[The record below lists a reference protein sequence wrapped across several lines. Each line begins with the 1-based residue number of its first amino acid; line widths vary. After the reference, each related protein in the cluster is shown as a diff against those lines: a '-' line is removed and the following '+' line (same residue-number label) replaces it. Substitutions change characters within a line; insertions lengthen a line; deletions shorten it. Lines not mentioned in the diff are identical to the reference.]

1 MDIEKAMTNLVKA
14 ARSLWRLDK
23 RLHEIGF
30 ETSPTFRIYGN
41 IADGI
46 LHLVGEPNC
55 ENCDAPITFLLLE
68 NEDISDEQCAQF
80 LLKQHEVFTAL
91 AYIDGAL
98 RK

>member
-14 ARSLWRLDK
+14 ARSLLKFDHALRG
-23 RLHEIGF
+23 IGF
-30 ETSPTFRIYGN
+30 DTSPTFGIYGH

-46 LHLVGEPNC
+46 LHLVGERNSDDS
-55 ENCDAPITFLLLE
+55 DAPVTFVLLE
-68 NEDISDEQCAQF
+68 NDYISDEQCAHL
-80 LLKQHEVFTAL
+80 LLKQHEVCTAI